1 MKQIS
6 MLMLLILLGDLVA
19 QNITISPDF
28 TGTDIH
34 GNKHNLF
41 EYLDKGM
48 YVWIHT
54 TGKY

>member
-1 MKQIS
+1 MKPINV
-6 MLMLLILLGDLVA
+6 LMLLILLGNLVA

-34 GNKHNLF
+34 GHVHNLF

-48 YVWIHT
+48 HVWIHT